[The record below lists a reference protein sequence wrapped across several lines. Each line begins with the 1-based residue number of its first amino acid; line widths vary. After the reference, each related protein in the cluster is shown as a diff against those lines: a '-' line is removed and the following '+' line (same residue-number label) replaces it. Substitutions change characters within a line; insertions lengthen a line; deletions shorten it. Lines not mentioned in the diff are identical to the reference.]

1 MSDKKLADVALSDVE
16 VENDEVVVSFASA
29 FSCPIARSSRL
40 FGFPD
45 FYTSVRADTVRI
57 DYPPNMTD
65 QIHGLSIAQMVNS
78 DSAHSGV
85 IPEDAYDLKVGEHLS
100 DSVEVHSMYETDWA
114 SPEQIYESEQA
125 LAKTIQS
132 EDALYKAQAKR
143 RDSDDSAVNSD
154 SSVFADSSESA
165 VES

>member
-16 VENDEVVVSFASA
+16 VKNDEIVVSSVSSSFY
-29 FSCPIARSSRL
+29 PVARSSRL

-45 FYTSVRADTVRI
+45 FYTSIKADIVRI

-78 DSAHSGV
+78 DSAHSGD
-85 IPEDAYDLKVGEHLS
+85 IPEDAFDLKAGEHLS
-100 DSVEVHSMYETDWA
+100 DSAEAHSMYETDWA

-125 LAKTIQS
+125 LVKTIQS
-132 EDALYKAQAKR
+132 EDASYKAQAKR
-143 RDSDDSAVNSD
+143 RDSDDSAVGSD
-154 SSVFADSSESA
+154 SSVSDGSFDA

>member
-1 MSDKKLADVALSDVE
+1 MSDKKLVDVALSDE
-16 VENDEVVVSFASA
+16 VVSDEVSVSFPVCSV
-29 FSCPIARSSRL
+29 SCPISRSVRL
-40 FGFPD
+40 FGFSD
-45 FYTSVRADTVRI
+45 VYSRI
-57 DYPPNMTD
+57 TAPVCRLDYPPNMTD
-65 QIHGLSIAQMVNS
+65 QIHGLSVAQMVNS

-85 IPEDAYDLKVGEHLS
+85 IPEDAFDLKAGERLS

-143 RDSDDSAVNSD
+143 RDSDDSALNSD
-154 SSVFADSSESA
+154 SSASADSSDSA